1 MVVCRVA
8 VCCGACV
15 RPRVLKIGGQVVNE
29 LYAVLRKM
37 HHRLHHEETF
47 STDLERS
54 KPLSEKDM
62 TRVIEKLENAILQL
76 DQSRMVLT
84 DFGRER
90 KEE

>member
-1 MVVCRVA
+1 LA
-8 VCCGACV
+8 A
-15 RPRVLKIGGQVVNE
+15 GGQVVNE

-37 HHRLHHEETF
+37 HQRLHHEETF

-54 KPLSEKDM
+54 EPLSEKDM

-76 DQSRMVLT
+76 DQSLMVLT

>member
-1 MVVCRVA
+1 MVRACARVCSRS
-8 VCCGACV
+8 
-15 RPRVLKIGGQVVNE
+15 GGQVVNE

-37 HHRLHHEETF
+37 HQRLHHEETF

-76 DQSRMVLT
+76 DQSLMVLT